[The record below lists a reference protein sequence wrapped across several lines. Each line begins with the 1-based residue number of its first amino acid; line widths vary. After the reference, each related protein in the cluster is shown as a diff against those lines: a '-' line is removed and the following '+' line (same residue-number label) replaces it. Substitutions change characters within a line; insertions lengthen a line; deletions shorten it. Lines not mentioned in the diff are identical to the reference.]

1 MEEKKDKEVTLG
13 GFIYTMSEEDGV
25 ITVLSDSKN
34 WFIGYAPGTMAH
46 TFLAAI
52 VFNEDGMNEDDANA
66 VNNFITSIYTISQ
79 IVDADTTIDVYNA
92 IGKYMTKPDED
103 ELSEEED
110 AKILNEEQMKHEIE
124 EELNA

>member
-66 VNNFITSIYTISQ
+66 VNNFITSVYTISQ
-79 IVDADTTIDVYNA
+79 IVDAETTIDVYKA
-92 IGKYMTKPDED
+92 IEKYMLKDDEE

-110 AKILNEEQMKHEIE
+110 AKILKEEQTKHEIE
-124 EELNA
+124 KELNA